1 MGKDTD
7 IICIGKRKIK
17 NISVINNFYKMNAS
31 RKIELL
37 LNHLQINAKAFSER
51 LGYDRPQVIYDVQKG
66 RTKRISEDLA
76 IKITSVFPEVN
87 RVWLLTGE
95 GDMLRSDGRAT
106 LDEASREPSAS
117 RVRLL
122 PLFARGGSLSDF
134 AASVKDS
141 DCEMV
146 VSPIMGADFAI
157 QVNGDSMSPEYPS
170 SSTILIKR
178 INENAFIE
186 WGKAYVLDTEN
197 GSVVKLVV
205 KSDKEGYIRCQ
216 SINPDPRYAPFDV
229 PLSSVFGIYRVLMC
243 MSMK

>member
-1 MGKDTD
+1 M
-7 IICIGKRKIK
+7 RKIDRFIK
-17 NISVINNFYKMNAS
+17 YMTFKGLNDNKVTIACGLS
-31 RKIELL
+31 RGLLGQARSGKSDLGQKTIDKILEKY
-37 LNHLQINAKAFSER
+37 QDI
-51 LGYDRPQVIYDVQKG
+51 
-66 RTKRISEDLA
+66 
-76 IKITSVFPEVN
+76 N

-95 GDMLRSDGRAT
+95 GDMLRSDGRMGN
-106 LDEASREPSAS
+106 DEANRESSAY

-122 PLFARGGSLSDF
+122 PLSAHRGSLSDF
-134 AASVKDS
+134 AATVKDS

-146 VSPIMGADFAI
+146 VSPVMGADFAI

-205 KSDKEGYIRCQ
+205 KSEKEGHIRCQ

-229 PLSSVFGIYRVLMC
+229 PLGSIFGIYRVLMC